1 MTTNNDLNNDACDTF
16 SGFNPPLYRQ
26 RYIKALDIITRLNVN
41 TLIDFGC
48 AELKFLNYVIAGN
61 DVNLYNLESIIGVDL
76 DADLLEECK
85 DKLKPLGCQY
95 LCKRFK
101 ALEVG
106 VFSGS
111 VSERDDRL
119 VKALNGENWAG
130 EVDEN
135 NNLITKSSFG
145 TKYIVTI
152 IELIEHL
159 NPETLKNLPDNIFK
173 FLSPDHVFITT
184 PNSEFNVLFPD
195 FTGTRHWDH
204 KFEWTRAEF
213 QVWIDKIVADFQ
225 NAK

>member
-1 MTTNNDLNNDACDTF
+1 M
-16 SGFNPPLYRQ
+16 
-26 RYIKALDIITRLNVN
+26 IW
-41 TLIDFGC
+41 
-48 AELKFLNYVIAGN
+48 
-61 DVNLYNLESIIGVDL
+61 SIIGVDL

-106 VFSGS
+106 VFAGS
-111 VSERDDRL
+111 VSERDERL

-145 TKYIVTI
+145 TKSIVTI

-213 QVWIDKIVADFQ
+213 QIWIDEIVADFPEYGYSLVSIGETSHSGRFGEKTDD
-225 NAK
+225 NYKKHDFAWKTATFGG